1 MTRTAPIW
9 GQARGHPLESS
20 GSRDDGSPDATPS
33 SALPGRS
40 IAKGESSDV
49 HQVTAITRSARGARN
64 LACGGS
70 SRLGSV
76 GKIPRRRARDAGN
89 RIRVICGGARLRG
102 GGSRRPRGPC
112 TAGIVACE
120 LHRPAL
126 AGAVADAE
134 SPRARRKQSLSG
146 YAVERS
152 SSVRGAATVPCVPLS
167 SGSSNPSRA
176 ESLTSRAFIAGPRRQ
191 PRTRKFGRAMIWR

>member
-112 TAGIVACE
+112 TAGVVACE

-134 SPRARRKQSLSG
+134 SPASQAKAVAVWIHRREELVCARCG
-146 YAVERS
+146 HGAVRS
-152 SSVRGAATVPCVPLS
+152 AEVRELDSVA
-167 SGSSNPSRA
+167 A
-176 ESLTSRAFIAGPRRQ
+176 ESLSSRSFIAGPRRQ
-191 PRTRKFGRAMIWR
+191 PWTRKFGRAMIWR